1 MAITS
6 NMTSAVQEYVYV
18 QSSGAVTE
26 PTGGSWIAAYCLYL
40 GVTSPSNGSWLQAL
54 CEYRSITSPSNG
66 SWVQA
71 LAESYGITTP
81 INDSWWMALADI
93 GGAPV
98 VPFIWSTNTNN
109 WEAETRTWSLT

>member
-6 NMTSAVQEYVYV
+6 DMTSAIQEYVEV

-54 CEYRSITSPSNG
+54 CESRGITAPSNG
-66 SWVQA
+66 SWVEA

-81 INDSWWMALADI
+81 VNNSWWMALADI
-93 GGAPV
+93 GGGV
-98 VPFIWSTNTNN
+98 SFQWDLNSNQWQT
-109 WEAETRTWSLT
+109 ETRTWSLT